1 MKNKIKLISKGVLL
15 YSTLLLIM
23 ILLMAVESIV
33 EQNAYKVLIIAILVL
48 ITLIIACK
56 QFITEEELNIL
67 TFKDLFNHKNNTL
80 K

>member
-1 MKNKIKLISKGVLL
+1 M
-15 YSTLLLIM
+15 
-23 ILLMAVESIV
+23 
-33 EQNAYKVLIIAILVL
+33 AILVL
-48 ITLIIACK
+48 ITLIIDCK